1 MIVECQFECYVTKKT
16 NNLFIADF
24 ITGFFSIIN
33 IVKRLHLEILVDIR
47 LQYLLTYEILVVFTF
62 GAFGQIR

>member
-1 MIVECQFECYVTKKT
+1 MLRYQENKQ
-16 NNLFIADF
+16 LFIADF
-24 ITGFFSIIN
+24 ITVFFSIIN
-33 IVKRLHLEILVDIR
+33 IVNRIHLEILVDIR

>member
-1 MIVECQFECYVTKKT
+1 MLLYQENKQ
-16 NNLFIADF
+16 LFIADF
-24 ITGFFSIIN
+24 ITVFFSIIN

-62 GAFGQIR
+62 GAFGQFR